1 MRKARRMKEEEQH
14 KHMVRHHIVNRCN
27 GGGSIPPNLLLIEES
42 KEKLIHK
49 IFGNRDF
56 YDIIIFIL
64 RISKAKHFENVNP
77 KIKAL
82 YKFLN

>member
-1 MRKARRMKEEEQH
+1 MKNEEQH

-27 GGGSIPPNLLLIEES
+27 NGASVKENLLLIEES

-56 YDIIIFIL
+56 YAIIIFIL
-64 RISKAKHFENVNP
+64 RIARAKHYEKVNP
-77 KIKAL
+77 EIKGL